1 MYSNPRLGDTGSI
14 PVYSTMGNT
23 YEDNSHDERIGFRT
37 YETPFGLL
45 TVYTKDEPG
54 PKGNKA
60 GTTKMVYN
68 DGPPRPMRL
77 KKKYRARG

>member
-37 YETPFGLL
+37 YETPFGIL
-45 TVYTKDEPG
+45 TVNTKD
-54 PKGNKA
+54 
-60 GTTKMVYN
+60 
-68 DGPPRPMRL
+68 
-77 KKKYRARG
+77 